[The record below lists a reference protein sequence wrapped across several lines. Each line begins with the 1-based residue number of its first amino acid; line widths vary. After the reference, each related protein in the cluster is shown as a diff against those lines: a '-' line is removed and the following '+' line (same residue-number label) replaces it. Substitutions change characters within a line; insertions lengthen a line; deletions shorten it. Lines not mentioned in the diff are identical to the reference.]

1 MSNKYLGE
9 FTSIGAVWSKYPEG
23 GKPNDFLTVNG
34 VRYTWSVQ
42 LNSWITPNQ
51 MQERGWGADNVNGD
65 LYIEN
70 DLRVGGT
77 VYANNIRHPYKGLFG
92 SLEQLQRYYPNPKPG
107 DFADVG
113 YTSPS
118 TRYACEV
125 KHEWTDTG
133 QEGVDPSVILP
144 PELSDMELISRW
156 GYVDDDARL
165 TVNFSQRKV
174 SWGESSVHFGKLKK
188 VDIQQGEHL
197 AQSSMSSS
205 EKVGYLV
212 FDKVEKIFN
221 YYTPSTVPPTTD
233 DIVLIAVFIDKK
245 VSFSTSLIFDEDG
258 NGISPLQIV
267 DKTIGT
273 PEDEANAAGT
283 IFSRI
288 AFLANEIGER
298 DEAPD
303 IVGKIFGRLNY
314 LTPISRKTFNLT
326 LIESLTDLSSVEDVM
341 AAFTPENFDVA
352 TVPDCGDYLLGKVN
366 PIDRNTQKAV
376 VQNVSYSSDLTR
388 RIQIAYNI
396 GYGTTVVTI
405 NSQWQFISKKRFGLP
420 NFAAESDVANAQ
432 LTDFDGNNINPKS
445 LATNVKMAD
454 GKSVEAKFGE
464 TTAYVDDAVKR
475 VDNEVAALQ
484 KGVTPEMLSKET
496 VDLINASGGGTVN
509 NQADGED
516 LAKKVTE
523 GGAEVI
529 SFADKTYAPA
539 RFSGLA
545 RKYLRKNVSGDVNV
559 LTQDMVNE
567 ANTIYHIQYD
577 YDLQGATITIPSNC
591 ILLFEGGKL
600 TNGEIAGDGTSVIKN
615 YIDDRTLFV
624 NKIGFCEKL
633 NTQVLNV
640 LSLSGVKWNGFE
652 ISLSDKIIFDGNIL
666 GKVLNIDFDK
676 FKFNVTNKQE
686 SGGMVEFKN
695 FDFLTIRN
703 AWFKGDKITDDGR
716 IYNTDSLYSFLNIH
730 DCKTTELHCVTV
742 SDVRGNAISLNND
755 ERVIINN
762 CYISRATYSLIQAT
776 ENVDNAIV
784 SNCTLIGVG
793 NQGSQELNYGLGAGV
808 SLNAGTY
815 AAVYGC
821 NIYNIPDTAIQ
832 INGYVY
838 SFVENNHIRS
848 FGKDGAKIMRSTVFE
863 SYGSNV
869 YGIIRN
875 NIVEDKFLGKEDGS
889 CYLLISDTQN
899 AIVEGN
905 ITRNNSNN
913 DDANWMSFIGTI
925 IDSPLTDTKISV
937 NNNLFHKS
945 ALLYRFNDIAFCDN
959 NVSGYLKLAS
969 YDTSERP
976 DDVRRLKI
984 QDNTIIANDSL
995 TFAINIAAKAKFIEI
1010 DRNIIE
1016 SKKGHAVN
1024 LQHVDSEMDI
1034 YLSNNKV
1041 YAYYHLVNGQM
1052 NVSSNL
1058 AKLAIV
1064 GNDVNSMQVATGSY
1078 STVVLSNVTVD
1089 NLTIEGNSF
1098 NGVRTITS
1106 PIDGSEAFVNNLK
1119 CQNNTTNGINSIC
1132 DASRMIDKIGRLLG
1146 TPLITSTSATIFEPK
1161 NPQKGDSYK
1170 LLFTGEYVNVLFDG
1184 EKFISTSTITH
1195 SNTLAIKYLRKI
1207 TEDFKVQIYNGTS
1220 WVDATGATV

>member
-1 MSNKYLGE
+1 MAQTLEQLIEFISTTETPKSVTNPIVGKVLSGLLQRPGYMGVATPATNPGTPDGGAFYLAGE
-9 FTSIGAVWSKYPEG
+9 AGTYPNFG
-23 GKPNDFLTVNG
+23 GVTVNRGVLTVITYSG
-34 VRYTWSVQ
+34 T
-42 LNSWITPNQ
+42 SWEAQSIDIASTLGLPTDAANPKGSAWPQIKDLKNKVGEKPVEPNR
-51 MQERGWGADNVNGD
+51 EG
-65 LYIEN
+65 
-70 DLRVGGT
+70 
-77 VYANNIRHPYKGLFG
+77 NI
-92 SLEQLQRYYPNPKPG
+92 LEQLQY
-107 DFADVG
+107 
-113 YTSPS
+113 
-118 TRYACEV
+118 
-125 KHEWTDTG
+125 
-133 QEGVDPSVILP
+133 
-144 PELSDMELISRW
+144 LS
-156 GYVDDDARL
+156 
-165 TVNFSQRKV
+165 
-174 SWGESSVHFGKLKK
+174 
-188 VDIQQGEHL
+188 
-197 AQSSMSSS
+197 
-205 EKVGYLV
+205 
-212 FDKVEKIFN
+212 
-221 YYTPSTVPPTTD
+221 
-233 DIVLIAVFIDKK
+233 
-245 VSFSTSLIFDEDG
+245 
-258 NGISPLQIV
+258 
-267 DKTIGT
+267 
-273 PEDEANAAGT
+273 
-283 IFSRI
+283 
-288 AFLANEIGER
+288 
-298 DEAPD
+298 
-303 IVGKIFGRLNY
+303 
-314 LTPISRKTFNLT
+314 PISRKTFNLT
-326 LIESLTDLSSVEDVM
+326 LIEALTNSSSVTEVQ
-341 AAFTPENFDVA
+341 AAFTPENYD
-352 TVPDCGDYLLGKVN
+352 TPSVPDCGDYLLGKIN
-366 PIDRNTQKAV
+366 ALDRSTQKAV
-376 VQNVSYSSDLTR
+376 VQNVSYSSDVTR
-388 RIQIAYNI
+388 RIQIVYNV
-396 GYGTTVVTI
+396 GYGVTVVTI
-405 NSQWQFISKKRFGLP
+405 NSQWRFLSKKRFGLP
-420 NFAAESDVANAQ
+420 NFEAESDVENAQ
-432 LTDFDGNNINPKS
+432 LSDFGGVSINPKS
-445 LATNVKMAD
+445 VAKNISTVD
-454 GKSVEAKFGE
+454 GGNVEAKLSDLDNRVSSQK
-464 TTAYVDDAVKR
+464 ADVDAARDEALR
-475 VDNEVAALQ
+475 EINDEVLSFND
-484 KGVTPEMLSKET
+484 GVTPEMLSPAT
-496 VDLINASGGGTVN
+496 VALINASGGGSII
-509 NQADGED
+509 NQPDDED
-516 LAKKVTE
+516 LTEETTQGGTKVMKL
-523 GGAEVI
+523 
-529 SFADKTYAPA
+529 ADKAFAPA
-539 RFSGLA
+539 QFSGLA
-545 RKYLRKNVSGDVNV
+545 RKYLRKNVAGSSNV
-559 LTQDMVNE
+559 LTQDMVND

-577 YDLQGATITIPSNC
+577 YDLQGATIVIPGNC

-600 TNGEIAGDGTSVIKN
+600 TNGEIVGDGTSVIKN
-615 YIDDRTLFV
+615 YIDDSTLSIRNV
-624 NKIGFCEKL
+624 GFSEKL
-633 NTQVLNV
+633 NTDVLNV
-640 LSLSGVKWNGFE
+640 LSLSGVKWNGFK
-652 ISLSDKIIFDGNIL
+652 INLSDKIVFDGNIL

-676 FKFNVTNKQE
+676 FKFNVTNKLE

-703 AWFKGDKITDDGR
+703 AWFKGDKITDENGR

-730 DCKTTELHCVTV
+730 DCKSAELHCVTV
-742 SDVRGNAISLNND
+742 SDVRGNAVSLNND
-755 ERVIINN
+755 ERVIIDN
-762 CYISRATYSLIQAT
+762 CYISRATYSLVQAT

-808 SLNAGTY
+808 SINAGTY

-821 NIYNIPDTAIQ
+821 NIYDIPDTAIQ

-969 YDTSERP
+969 YDTPERP

-984 QDNTIIANDSL
+984 QDNTIIADDSL
-995 TFAINIAAKAKFIEI
+995 TFAVNIAAKAKFIEI

-1024 LQHVDSEMDI
+1024 LQYVDSGMDI

-1058 AKLAIV
+1058 AKFAIV
-1064 GNDVNSMQVATGSY
+1064 GNDVNSMQVATGFY

-1146 TPLITSTSATIFEPK
+1146 TSLITSTSATIFEPK

-1170 LLFTGEYVNVLFDG
+1170 LLFSGEYVHVLYDG
-1184 EKFISTSTITH
+1184 KEFISTSTITH

-1220 WVDATGATV
+1220 WVDATGTSL